1 MTKKLDISLFG
12 TCVVRVAGQDGV
24 EVTGAKHR
32 AMFALLATAP
42 LGRRTRSY
50 LQQTLWGSS
59 CYDGGRQN
67 LRRALS
73 DLRSLLGGDF
83 DTFVKCT
90 NSDVELD
97 LSLVNFLGAPG
108 NGAFL
113 EGIGIRDRGFEEWVN
128 SVRAD
133 ESQIAA
139 LYRTTPRT
147 ELGRPLPR
155 ITALPFQKIVGG
167 DEIGVLGDWL
177 AEEVCRSL
185 SRSNLLSVISHL
197 SSRAL
202 AARTTD
208 TLDVRRVL
216 DVDYFITGSIRELG
230 GRVVVDMD
238 FVDAR
243 DGNILWTRQ
252 IAGPMSEFWEQ
263 VASSLEGV
271 VKAIGRSIADEA
283 IAYVKDRP
291 LPELDD
297 HHLVIAGVSMMHR
310 PTFRDFAKSRS
321 LLEEATSRAPMVAET
336 HAWLSKWYVLSVFNG
351 WTTDRAGDTQK
362 ALDNASRALDINPE
376 SSFSL
381 VIDGFAHNN
390 LKREL
395 DVASARYHAALDINP
410 NESLSWLLTGALM
423 AFQDRGQ
430 EAIESAEKARHLSP
444 IDPFGYYYDGLS
456 STAYLAAEEYERAL
470 DLANSSLTGNDRH
483 LSSLRAKITA
493 LHFLDR
499 GAEARE
505 AAADLMRRQPDFRV
519 NEYAKAHPSSGQALG
534 QRAVEALRAAGVPT
548 S

>member
-1 MTKKLDISLFG
+1 M
-12 TCVVRVAGQDGV
+12 
-24 EVTGAKHR
+24 TGAKHR

-50 LQQTLWGSS
+50 LQQTLWGFS

-73 DLRSLLGGDF
+73 DLRALLGEDF

-97 LSLVNFLGAPG
+97 LSRVSFLGAPG
-108 NGAFL
+108 TGAFL
-113 EGIGIRDRGFEEWVN
+113 EGIGIRDQGFQEWVA
-128 SVRAD
+128 SMRAD
-133 ESQIAA
+133 VSQIAG
-139 LYRTTPRT
+139 LYRNTPRT
-147 ELGRPLPR
+147 EMGRPLPR
-155 ITALPFQKIVGG
+155 ITALPFQKIIGG
-167 DEIGVLGDWL
+167 EEISVLGDWL

-216 DVDYFITGSIRELG
+216 DVDYFVTGSIRELG

-252 IAGPMSEFWEQ
+252 IAGPMAQFWDN
-263 VASSLEGV
+263 VVSGLEGV
-271 VKAIGRSIADEA
+271 VKSIGRSIADEA

-297 HHLVIAGVSMMHR
+297 HHLVIAGVSLMHR
-310 PTFRDFAKSRS
+310 PTFRDFARSRT
-321 LLEEATSRAPMVAET
+321 LLEEAVSRAPMVAET

-351 WTTDRAGDTQK
+351 WTTDHAGDTQH
-362 ALDNASRALDINPE
+362 ALDNAARALDINPD

-381 VIDGFAHNN
+381 AIDGFAHSN

-395 DVASARYHAALDINP
+395 DVASARYHSALEINP
-410 NESLSWLLTGALM
+410 NESLSWLLRGALY
-423 AFQDRGQ
+423 AFQDRGPD
-430 EAIESAEKARHLSP
+430 AIEAAERARYLSP
-444 IDPFGYYYDGLS
+444 IDPFGYYYDSLS
-456 STAYLAAEEYERAL
+456 STAYLAAEDYERAL
-470 DLANSSLTGNDRH
+470 ELANRSIAGNDRH

-499 GAEARE
+499 GEEARD
-505 AAADLMRRQPDFRV
+505 AAGDLMRRQPEFRL

-534 QRAVEALRAAGVPT
+534 QRAVAALKAAGVP
-548 S
+548 SL

>member
-1 MTKKLDISLFG
+1 LGLGVTKKLDISLFG
-12 TCVVRVAGQDGV
+12 TCVVRVAGPDGV

-73 DLRSLLGGDF
+73 DLRALLGCDF

-90 NSDVELD
+90 NSDIELD

-108 NGAFL
+108 SGAFL
-113 EGIGIRDRGFEEWVN
+113 EGMGIRDQGFQEWVT
-128 SVRAD
+128 SMRAD
-133 ESQIAA
+133 EAQIAG
-139 LYRTTPRT
+139 LYRTTPRS
-147 ELGRPLPR
+147 EMGRPLPR
-155 ITALPFQKIVGG
+155 ITALPFQKIIGG
-167 DEIGVLGDWL
+167 DDIGVLGDWL

-216 DVDYFITGSIRELG
+216 DVDYFVTGSIREMG

-252 IAGPMSEFWEQ
+252 IAGPMSEFWNE
-263 VASSLEGV
+263 VSASIEGV
-271 VKAIGRSIADEA
+271 IKAIGRSIADEA
-283 IAYVKDRP
+283 ISYVKDRP

-310 PTFRDFAKSRS
+310 PTFRDFAKSRT
-321 LLEEATSRAPMVAET
+321 LLEEATTRAPMVAET
-336 HAWLSKWYVLSVFNG
+336 HAWMAKWYVLSVFNG

-362 ALDNASRALDINPE
+362 ALDNTARALDLNPD

-395 DVASARYHAALDINP
+395 DVASARYNAALDINP
-410 NESLSWLLTGALM
+410 NESLSWLLSGALH
-423 AFQDRGQ
+423 AFQDRGA
-430 EAIESAEKARHLSP
+430 EAI
-444 IDPFGYYYDGLS
+444 
-456 STAYLAAEEYERAL
+456 AAADSL
-470 DLANSSLTGNDRH
+470 DGNDRH
-483 LSSLRAKITA
+483 LSTMRAKITA
-493 LHFLDR
+493 LHFLGR
-499 GAEARE
+499 GDDAR
-505 AAADLMRRQPDFRV
+505 AAAEDMMRRAPDF
-519 NEYAKAHPSSGQALG
+519 NLDEYASRHPAAQHGSGKRVVTALS
-534 QRAVEALRAAGVPT
+534 AAGVQ
-548 S
+548 

>member
-1 MTKKLDISLFG
+1 LGLGVTKKLDISLFG
-12 TCVVRVAGQDGV
+12 TCVVRVAGPDGV

-73 DLRSLLGGDF
+73 DLRALLGCDF

-90 NSDVELD
+90 NSDIELD

-108 NGAFL
+108 SGAFL
-113 EGIGIRDRGFEEWVN
+113 EGMGIRDQGFQEWVT
-128 SVRAD
+128 SMRAD
-133 ESQIAA
+133 EAQIAG
-139 LYRTTPRT
+139 LYRTTPRS
-147 ELGRPLPR
+147 EMGRPLPR
-155 ITALPFQKIVGG
+155 ITALPFQKIIGG
-167 DEIGVLGDWL
+167 DDIGVLGDWL
-177 AEEVCRSL
+177 AEQVCRSL

-216 DVDYFITGSIRELG
+216 DVDYFVTGSIREMG

-252 IAGPMSEFWEQ
+252 IAGPMSEFWNE
-263 VASSLEGV
+263 VSASIEGV
-271 VKAIGRSIADEA
+271 IKAIGRSIADEA
-283 IAYVKDRP
+283 ISYVKDRP

-310 PTFRDFAKSRS
+310 PTFRDFAKSRT
-321 LLEEATSRAPMVAET
+321 LLEEATTRAPMVAET
-336 HAWLSKWYVLSVFNG
+336 HAWMAKWYVLSVFNG

-362 ALDNASRALDINPE
+362 ALDNTARALD
-376 SSFSL
+376 
-381 VIDGFAHNN
+381 
-390 LKREL
+390 LKAAEM
-395 DVASARYHAALDINP
+395 AR
-410 NESLSWLLTGALM
+410 
-423 AFQDRGQ
+423 Q
-430 EAIESAEKARHLSP
+430 LSP
-444 IDPFGYYYDGLS
+444 IDPFGYYYDGLT
-456 STAYLAAEEYERAL
+456 STAYLAAENYEQAL
-470 DLANSSLTGNDRH
+470 ELANRSLDGNDRH
-483 LSSLRAKITA
+483 LSTMRAKITA
-493 LHFLDR
+493 LHFLGR
-499 GAEARE
+499 GDDAR
-505 AAADLMRRQPDFRV
+505 AAAEDMMRRAPDF
-519 NEYAKAHPSSGQALG
+519 NLDEYASRHPAAQHGSGKRVVTALS
-534 QRAVEALRAAGVPT
+534 AAGVQ
-548 S
+548 